1 MNNKEKIDIRRDICP
16 MTFVKTKL
24 KLEKMEVG
32 QILEVMLCEGE
43 PLLNLPK
50 SVKQEGHKILDVKK
64 EGAYYKVTIE
74 RC

>member
-1 MNNKEKIDIRRDICP
+1 

-24 KLEKMEVG
+24 KLEKMEPG
-32 QILEVMLCEGE
+32 QILEVELCEGE

-50 SVKQEGHKILDVKK
+50 SIKQEGHKILNIQE
-64 EGAYYKVTIE
+64 EGTHYKVVIE